1 MSAAYIVHC
10 ISEGTSSSHSS
21 SKHGATSASS
31 KSSKHGGINST
42 YTLTKTGA
50 YSQKEIVCSFGYF
63 SFFPSTESDQLSSFI
78 LRMRK
83 LFSTYL
89 TLHPPASASSSSSS
103 SSSSSYSSTEELR
116 LCYHEVPDVFF
127 RPDFALTTPQT
138 FSVVCGGSNQSGVL
152 LYTIVTLLRVFK
164 PHPHPHPYTT

>member
-1 MSAAYIVHC
+1 
-10 ISEGTSSSHSS
+10 
-21 SKHGATSASS
+21 
-31 KSSKHGGINST
+31 
-42 YTLTKTGA
+42 
-50 YSQKEIVCSFGYF
+50 
-63 SFFPSTESDQLSSFI
+63 
-78 LRMRK
+78 MRK

-89 TLHPPASASSSSSS
+89 TLHPPVSASSSSSS

-152 LYTIVTLLRVFK
+152 LYTIVTLLRVLK
-164 PHPHPHPYTT
+164 PIPSPSIHNVEAKQQVSECVLGHGRSGPAEADLDSLAGLFPHFGRHQRVAGASPEHHRSKSTFFLPFYSNTRK